1 MIELLGRMGAALSAH
16 STAAT
21 ERHLT
26 TVAKITSDEIVWTV
40 GPDPGAGSGR
50 EDASVDVV
58 LSINNV
64 QLWADRVAGFAELR
78 RVLRPGGRL
87 LLSATDKS
95 LPVPRHELASEVEQ
109 AGFTD
114 LQTWTWE
121 PPGVFATTA
130 AQLRAIRSTPY

>member
-1 MIELLGRMGAALSAH
+1 MIEMLGRVGSALTAH

-26 TVAKITSDEIVWTV
+26 TVANITSDETVWTV
-40 GPDPGAGSGR
+40 GPDPGAGIDR

-58 LSINNV
+58 LSVNNV
-64 QLWADRVAGFAELR
+64 LLWADRAAAFAELR
-78 RVLRPGGRL
+78 RVLCPGGRL
-87 LLSATDKS
+87 LLSAHDKW
-95 LPVPRHELASEVEQ
+95 LPVPRHALASEVVQ

-130 AQLRAIRSTPY
+130 AQLRAIRG

>member
-1 MIELLGRMGAALSAH
+1 MIEMLGRVSNALTAH

-21 ERHLT
+21 ESHLK
-26 TVAKITSDEIVWTV
+26 TVAKITPGETVWTV
-40 GPDPGAGSGR
+40 GPDPGAGTDR

-58 LSINNV
+58 LSVNNV
-64 QLWADRVAGFAELR
+64 QLWADRVAGFTELR

-87 LLSATDKS
+87 LLSAPDKG
-95 LPVPRHELASEVEQ
+95 LPVPRHALASEVEQ

-121 PPGVFATTA
+121 PPGVFATRA
-130 AQLRAIRSTPY
+130 AQLRAIRG